1 MFDTK
6 PKTRLRTTIINN
18 KEYAIQILTTSLGIK
33 VKEKIIRAFGPT
45 IGVALD
51 YMEKGNDLLPDE
63 FNMFTDLSIA
73 LVSNITQLDVVT
85 TIQLLLADSYCE
97 GQRVDFEEHFAGNY
111 GELYTL
117 VEFALKENFGNFFTD
132 YLQAKGLSVESL
144 KAMVPKAQ
152 TTEESSEK

>member
-1 MFDTK
+1 MEMEKVPAAGYKIT
-6 PKTRLRTTIINN
+6 
-18 KEYAIQILTTSLGIK
+18 GIPARGLK
-33 VKEKIIRAFGPT
+33 RPLYSPSN

-51 YMEKGNDLLPDE
+51 YMEKGNDLLTDE

-85 TIQLLLADSYCE
+85 TIQLLLSDSYCE